1 MNVELRNSGSKC
13 MSTAWMCNGPR
24 EVEQRKTHPVT
35 TSFGLF
41 SILFRIQLALRSAF
55 HYPIL

>member
-1 MNVELRNSGSKC
+1 